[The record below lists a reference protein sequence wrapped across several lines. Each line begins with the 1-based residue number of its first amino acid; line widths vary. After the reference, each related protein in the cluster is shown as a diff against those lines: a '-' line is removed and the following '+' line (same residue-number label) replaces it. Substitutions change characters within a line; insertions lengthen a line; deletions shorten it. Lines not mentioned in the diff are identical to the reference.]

1 MSEKTGSAAAQ
12 VVPALFYDDPNAA
25 LDWLEQAF
33 GFETCLRVTG
43 DDGVIQHAE
52 MEYGNGR
59 IMLGGTGWSDFPTS
73 PKSLD
78 GKNTQCIHVQVKDV
92 MAHYERAK
100 AVGATIAA
108 EPEDQFYGDRI
119 YRVFDP
125 EGHFWTFGQTM
136 RVLSN
141 ADMAKASPG
150 LKVEG
155 KG

>member
-1 MSEKTGSAAAQ
+1 MTGKTGSAAAQ
-12 VVPALFYDDPNAA
+12 VVPALFYQDPNAA
-25 LDWLEQAF
+25 LDWLEKAF
-33 GFETCLRVTG
+33 GFETCLRVAG

-59 IMLGGTGWSDFPTS
+59 IMLGGMNWAEWPAS
-73 PKSLD
+73 PKTIG

-92 MAHYERAK
+92 MAHFKRAK
-100 AVGATIAA
+100 EAGANIAA

-136 RVLSN
+136 RALSN
-141 ADMAKASPG
+141 DEMEKASPG

-155 KG
+155 RR

>member
-1 MSEKTGSAAAQ
+1 MAEKTGSAAAE

-33 GFETCLRVTG
+33 GFETCLRVTD

-52 MEYGNGR
+52 LEHGNGR
-59 IMLGGTGWSDFPTS
+59 IMLGGSGWAEFPAS
-73 PKSLD
+73 PKTL
-78 GKNTQCIHVQVKDV
+78 GGRNTQCIHVQVKDV

-100 AVGATIAA
+100 AAGATIAA
-108 EPEDQFYGDRI
+108 EPEDQFYGDKV
-119 YRVFDP
+119 YRAFDL

-141 ADMAKASPG
+141 ADMEKASPG

>member
-1 MSEKTGSAAAQ
+1 MADKTGSAAAQ
-12 VVPALFYDDPNAA
+12 VVPALFYQDPNAA
-25 LDWLEQAF
+25 LDWLEKAF

-59 IMLGGTGWSDFPTS
+59 IMLGGMNWADWPSS
-73 PKSLD
+73 PKAIG

-92 MAHYERAK
+92 MAHFKRAK
-100 AVGATIAA
+100 DAGANIAA
-108 EPEDQFYGDRI
+108 EPEDQFYGDKI

-136 RVLSN
+136 RALSN
-141 ADMAKASPG
+141 DEMEKASPG